1 MVIIGYIATVIAAI
15 VAFLGVLLGVRS
27 IPDINRY
34 RRLRKM

>member
-1 MVIIGYIATVIAAI
+1 MDVVGYVAVGVVGLCAAYG
-15 VAFLGVLLGVRS
+15 AFWAMRS